1 MLNRRFL
8 RVKAMQAVYAYRQK
22 QESNFN
28 LALEQIDEDFQPDLN
43 SMEPPNMPRLRANKR
58 DAKQAFRQ
66 GYQKRKLKNS
76 LTPEVLDSVTRAVDG
91 YYNQLREDRKRIQQ
105 QMLADVEEIT
115 HSYFAILAFVIE
127 LKEYIG
133 RLKVRHDKNPDMV
146 MVESHYKLGDSV
158 FLEALSNT
166 EDITKE
172 IAKRSISWKGDDS
185 LVKRVYKNQ
194 FDSNE
199 RYAEFIATLE
209 SDFEADQKIM
219 HYLIR
224 KVLFKH
230 EDFLSHFEEND
241 PHWSENEDV
250 VLSMLVKTFKGM
262 VAGKPVELAPLSQ
275 NWKADKAF
283 FTELFDEVIDN
294 SDELDEIVKDKLK
307 NWELDRVAMMDKIIL
322 EMAIA
327 EMTHFSN
334 IPIKVTINEFIELS
348 KNYSTPKSK
357 QFVNG
362 VLDVVSK
369 ELTQSG
375 KIKKSGR
382 GLIDNQ

>member
-1 MLNRRFL
+1 
-8 RVKAMQAVYAYRQK
+8 
-22 QESNFN
+22 
-28 LALEQIDEDFQPDLN
+28 
-43 SMEPPNMPRLRANKR
+43 
-58 DAKQAFRQ
+58 
-66 GYQKRKLKNS
+66 
-76 LTPEVLDSVTRAVDG
+76 
-91 YYNQLREDRKRIQQ
+91 
-105 QMLADVEEIT
+105 
-115 HSYFAILAFVIE
+115 
-127 LKEYIG
+127 
-133 RLKVRHDKNPDMV
+133 
-146 MVESHYKLGDSV
+146 
-158 FLEALSNT
+158 
-166 EDITKE
+166 
-172 IAKRSISWKGDDS
+172 
-185 LVKRVYKNQ
+185 
-194 FDSNE
+194 
-199 RYAEFIATLE
+199 
-209 SDFEADQKIM
+209 
-219 HYLIR
+219 
-224 KVLFKH
+224 
-230 EDFLSHFEEND
+230 
-241 PHWSENEDV
+241 
-250 VLSMLVKTFKGM
+250 MLVKTFKGM